1 MMIERVNGKLEA
13 SVNKGIAAI
22 IMTGVRE
29 GIKVMNH
36 NQVPI
41 QIIARVVIS
50 PKYRRSTDCRG

>member
-1 MMIERVNGKLEA
+1 MKIERVNDKLEA
-13 SVNKGIAAI
+13 LVNKGIATI
-22 IMTGVRE
+22 LMTGMRE

-50 PKYRRSTDCRG
+50 PKFRRSTDWRH

>member
-1 MMIERVNGKLEA
+1 MKIERVNDKLEA

-22 IMTGVRE
+22 LMSGVRE

-50 PKYRRSTDCRG
+50 PNFRRSTDWRN

>member
-1 MMIERVNGKLEA
+1 MKIERVNDKLEA
-13 SVNKGIAAI
+13 SVNKGIAA
-22 IMTGVRE
+22 MLLTGVRE

-50 PKYRRSTDCRG
+50 PKFRRSTDWRH